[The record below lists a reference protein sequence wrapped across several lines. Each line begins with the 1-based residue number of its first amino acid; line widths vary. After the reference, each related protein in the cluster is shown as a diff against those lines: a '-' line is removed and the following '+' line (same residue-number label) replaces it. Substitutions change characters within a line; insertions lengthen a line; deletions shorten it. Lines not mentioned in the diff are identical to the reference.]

1 MRIDLAGF
9 GPGST
14 DLVTGQLKHALSH
27 AKVII
32 TSGRLAGI
40 LREEEQLDSDSA
52 DSALCLNPDVR
63 ILEETRSARICSLLE
78 ELFLS
83 GTCEHVLCLF
93 GGDSS
98 FYSGAAPLLRRIEE
112 SDVLQDAPVSV
123 SLIPGI
129 SSLTA
134 ACAHLRIPVREV
146 EVFSAH
152 GRACDPVKA
161 VMNGKMSFFLTG
173 GSTGPADLCRELTK
187 AGLGELE
194 VTVCE
199 MLSTSQER
207 IRVMTAE
214 QAAEASYLPLSVLF
228 IRPAYVSE
236 HLRRS
241 VPGIEDEAF
250 RRGAVPMT
258 KRFVRVCAL
267 SMLSPAEDE
276 VCWDL
281 GAGTG
286 SVSVEMSALCRR
298 VFSVERNLD
307 AIHLL
312 EENRNQFGAWNMQI
326 IPGEIGQAV
335 RDLPFPDAIFLGG
348 GGRQLGTV
356 LDLVKKH
363 SCRENGQ
370 NHSRSMPR
378 IVAAAITLETLY
390 DVRTALE
397 EYGYEVQTV
406 QIAVTDVKQ
415 RGHYHMMDGQNPVF
429 LISGRVRQ
437 EKE

>member
-14 DLVTGQLKHALSH
+14 DLVTGQLKHVLSH
-27 AKVII
+27 AEVII

-40 LREEEQLDSDSA
+40 LREEEQTDSDSA
-52 DSALCLNPDVR
+52 DSALYLNPDVR
-63 ILEETRSARICSLLE
+63 ILEETRSARICTLLE

-83 GTCEHVLCLF
+83 GTCEYVLCLF

-98 FYSGAAPLLRRIEE
+98 FYSGAAPLLWRIEE
-112 SDVLQDAPVSV
+112 SDVLQEDSVSV

-129 SSLTA
+129 SSLSA
-134 ACAHLRIPVREV
+134 ACARLKIPVREV
-146 EVFSAH
+146 EIYSAH

-207 IRVMTAE
+207 IRVMTAK
-214 QAAEASYLPLSVLF
+214 QAAEENYLPLSVLF
-228 IRPAYVSE
+228 VRPAFVSE
-236 HLRRS
+236 QLRRS

-250 RRGAVPMT
+250 QRGAVPMT
-258 KRFVRVCAL
+258 KHFVRVCAL

-298 VFSVERNLD
+298 VFSVERNPE

-312 EENRNQFGAWNMQI
+312 EENRKQFGSWNMQI
-326 IPGEIGQAV
+326 IQGEIGQAAE
-335 RDLPFPDAIFLGG
+335 DLPFPDAIFLGG
-348 GGRQLGTV
+348 GGTQLGVV
-356 LDLVKKH
+356 LDIVKKH
-363 SCRENGQ
+363 SCNESEQ

-390 DVRTALE
+390 EVRTVLE

-406 QIAVTDVKQ
+406 QIAVTDVKK

-429 LISGRVRQ
+429 LISGKAGR
-437 EKE
+437 ETD